1 MDFAGWREVSMVDY
15 PGKIALTLFTSGC
28 NFNCPYCHNAELKKR
43 VEHTLKEDTVFD
55 FIDYRR
61 KVYDAVVVTGGE
73 PSLYDN
79 ELIDFLMRIRK
90 RFPEKLLKV
99 DTNGSNPDFID
110 RLYGLVDFV
119 ALDIKALDYSSFSNT
134 SFYTIVESLE
144 SIKYFLDYEIR
155 LTMYPPLIKEEDL
168 PKYVKLL
175 KGVKRVA
182 VQQYKP
188 VDSINPYDMNV
199 LENFVKALKPYVNQA
214 YIKF

>member
-28 NFNCPYCHNAELKKR
+28 NFDCPYCHNAELKKR
-43 VEHTLKEDTVFD
+43 VEHTLKEETVFD

-61 KVYDAVVVTGGE
+61 KVYDAIVVTGGE
-73 PSLYDN
+73 PSLYGY
-79 ELIDFLMRIRK
+79 ELIDFFIRIRK
-90 RFPEKLLKV
+90 YFPEKLLKV

-110 RLYGLVDFV
+110 RMYGVVDFV

-144 SIKYFLDYEIR
+144 SIKHFLDYEIR
-155 LTMYPPLIKEEDL
+155 LTMYPPLIKQEDL

>member
-1 MDFAGWREVSMVDY
+1 MVDY